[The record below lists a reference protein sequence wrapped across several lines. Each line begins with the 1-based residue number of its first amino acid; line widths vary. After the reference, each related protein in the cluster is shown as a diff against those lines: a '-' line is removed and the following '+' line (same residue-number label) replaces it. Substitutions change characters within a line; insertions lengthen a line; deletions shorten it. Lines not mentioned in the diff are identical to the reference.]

1 MHRTGI
7 EDYYITKN
15 NKRMRFGY
23 TTGTCAAAASKAAA
37 LMLVSGRTVSAV
49 DIDTPKGIQLNLEVC
64 GKFADDKK
72 SAICTVIKDSGDD
85 PDVTNGMPVCAKV
98 FLTDD
103 GSIKVDG
110 GEGVGRVTK
119 SGLYQKVGAAAI
131 NRVPMQM
138 ILAELQKIKEDFE
151 MKEGFYAEIILPM
164 GKELAHKTFN
174 PRLGIEGGLSV
185 LGTSGIV
192 EPMSEAAIVES
203 IRLQLSQ
210 KRNQGKTSIIITP
223 GNYGADFIR
232 TIADVKDEDV
242 IKCSNY
248 IGETIDMLCDMEYE
262 EVEITVAPNEK
273 GFTAE
278 LWA

>member
-15 NKRMRFGY
+15 NKRMRVGY

-110 GEGVGRVTK
+110 GEGGPDRK
-119 SGLYQKVGAAAI
+119 SV
-131 NRVPMQM
+131 V
-138 ILAELQKIKEDFE
+138 
-151 MKEGFYAEIILPM
+151 
-164 GKELAHKTFN
+164 
-174 PRLGIEGGLSV
+174 
-185 LGTSGIV
+185 
-192 EPMSEAAIVES
+192 
-203 IRLQLSQ
+203 
-210 KRNQGKTSIIITP
+210 
-223 GNYGADFIR
+223 
-232 TIADVKDEDV
+232 
-242 IKCSNY
+242 
-248 IGETIDMLCDMEYE
+248 
-262 EVEITVAPNEK
+262 
-273 GFTAE
+273 
-278 LWA
+278 

>member
-1 MHRTGI
+1 
-7 EDYYITKN
+7 
-15 NKRMRFGY
+15 
-23 TTGTCAAAASKAAA
+23 
-37 LMLVSGRTVSAV
+37 MLVSGRTVSAV

-138 ILAELQKIKEDFE
+138 ILAELQKIKEDFD

-192 EPMSEAAIVES
+192 ERSEERRV
-203 IRLQLSQ
+203 
-210 KRNQGKTSIIITP
+210 GKECGS
-223 GNYGADFIR
+223 
-232 TIADVKDEDV
+232 
-242 IKCSNY
+242 
-248 IGETIDMLCDMEYE
+248 
-262 EVEITVAPNEK
+262 
-273 GFTAE
+273 
-278 LWA
+278 